1 MERRKVIK
9 RKIANVEKTLEK
21 GDLKSFEKVIGYF

>member
-1 MERRKVIK
+1 MERREMIK
-9 RKIANVEKTLEK
+9 SEIANVEKALEK